1 VAAKDI
7 RRNAK
12 LNTGIE
18 SDAAEAELNERV
30 RSNQARLTAGL
41 KAQYDFIV
49 CGSGSSGSVV
59 ARRLAEN
66 SEVNVLLL
74 EAGGD
79 DDVASIRNAAS
90 WPTNLGG
97 DYDWNFTAQPNPS
110 INGRSLPLSMGK
122 VLGGGSSINLMIWAR
137 GHKNDWDFFAEEAG
151 DPAWNYESV
160 LRIYRRI
167 EDWHGAPDPTYRGTG
182 GLVYVEPGPTSSSA
196 ALAVLDGARSV
207 GIPTYEN
214 QNGRLMES
222 AGGASIT
229 DLRVRE
235 GKRQSVFRSYV
246 FPIMDQPNLT
256 VLTRALV
263 TRLTFDSKRV
273 TGVEIDHQ
281 GAIRRI
287 GARSEVILSL
297 GAIHTPKV
305 LMQSGIGDEHELR
318 GAGIPIVEH
327 LPGVGQNFQDHVG
340 FNCVWENRDSRR
352 GSMVDATFFAK
363 SDVSI
368 DTPDLHTFFGEF
380 VMSSPENTRRFPMPA
395 SGWGFFGTLV
405 RPKSRGRLRLTGP
418 NPGDAIRIEADHL
431 SHPDDLKA
439 ARKSVEISRAIGN
452 SAALRPFTLREVA
465 PGDLHG
471 ADLDNFLRDA
481 ALTVWHETCTAKMGR
496 DSLSVVNGA
505 LQVYGIERLRIAD
518 GSIMPH
524 VTTGNT
530 MAPCVIIGE
539 RAAEV
544 LRAQYRL

>member
-1 VAAKDI
+1 
-7 RRNAK
+7 
-12 LNTGIE
+12 
-18 SDAAEAELNERV
+18 
-30 RSNQARLTAGL
+30 
-41 KAQYDFIV
+41 
-49 CGSGSSGSVV
+49 
-59 ARRLAEN
+59 
-66 SEVNVLLL
+66 
-74 EAGGD
+74 
-79 DDVASIRNAAS
+79 
-90 WPTNLGG
+90 
-97 DYDWNFTAQPNPS
+97 
-110 INGRSLPLSMGK
+110 MGK

-167 EDWHGAPDPTYRGTG
+167 EDWHGASDPEYRGEG
-182 GLVYVEPGPTSSSA
+182 GLVHVEPGATSSST
-196 ALAVLDGARSV
+196 ALAMLEGARSV

-222 AGGASIT
+222 AGGASII

-246 FPIMDQPNLT
+246 YPVLDKRNLT

-263 TRLTFDSKRV
+263 TRLTFEGNRV

-281 GAIRRI
+281 GAIRCI

-305 LMQSGIGDEHELR
+305 LMQSGIGDERELHR
-318 GAGIPIVEH
+318 VGIPIVQH
-327 LPGVGQNFQDHVG
+327 LAGVGRNFQDHVG
-340 FNCVWENRDSRR
+340 FNCVWENEEPHR
-352 GSMVDATFFAK
+352 GAMVDANFFAK
-363 SDVSI
+363 SDASL

-380 VMSSPENTRRFPMPA
+380 VMASPENTKRFPMPPT
-395 SGWGFFGTLV
+395 GWGFFGTVV
-405 RPKSRGRLRLTGP
+405 RPKSRGRLRLGGP
-418 NPGDAIRIEADHL
+418 NPSDPIRIEANHL
-431 SHPDDLKA
+431 SHPDDLEA
-439 ARKSVEISRAIGN
+439 ARSSVEISRAIGN
-452 SAALRPFTLREVA
+452 SAALRPFTRREIA
-465 PGDLHG
+465 PGNLQG

-481 ALTVWHETCTAKMGR
+481 ALTAWHETCTAKMGR
-496 DSLSVVNGA
+496 DSMSVVNGA

-518 GSIMPH
+518 GSIMPR

-539 RAAEV
+539 RAADV

>member
-1 VAAKDI
+1 M
-7 RRNAK
+7 
-12 LNTGIE
+12 NTSFEFDPGGVE
-18 SDAAEAELNERV
+18 FKERV
-30 RSNQARLTAGL
+30 RSNQARLTAEL
-41 KAQYDFIV
+41 KTQYDFVV
-49 CGSGSSGSVV
+49 CGSGSAGSVV

-66 SEVNVLLL
+66 PEVNVLLL

-79 DDVASIRNAAS
+79 DEVASIREAAS
-90 WPTNLGG
+90 WPMNLGG
-97 DYDWNFTAQPNPS
+97 EHDWNFSAQPNPS

-137 GHKNDWDFFAEEAG
+137 GHKNDWDFFAEEAA

-167 EDWHGAPDPTYRGTG
+167 EDWHGAPDPEYRGTG
-182 GLVYVEPGPTSSSA
+182 GLVYVEPGPTSSPA

-207 GIPTYEN
+207 SIPTYEN
-214 QNGRLMES
+214 QNGRLMEN
-222 AGGASIT
+222 AGGASII

-246 FPIMDQPNLT
+246 FPIMDKPNLT

-263 TRLTFDSKRV
+263 TRLTFDGKRV
-273 TGVEIDHQ
+273 TGIEIDHQ
-281 GAIRRI
+281 GSIRRI
-287 GARSEVILSL
+287 GAVSEVILSL

-305 LMQSGIGDEHELR
+305 LMQSGIGDQEELHR
-318 GAGIPIVEH
+318 VGIPIVEH

-340 FNCVWENRDSRR
+340 FNCVWENREPRR
-352 GSMVDATFFAK
+352 GAMVDATFFAK
-363 SDVSI
+363 SDTSM

-395 SGWGFFGTLV
+395 TGWGFFGTVV

-418 NPGDAIRIEADHL
+418 NPSDAIRIEANHL
-431 SHPDDLKA
+431 SHPDDLEA
-439 ARKSVEISRAIGN
+439 ARRSVEISRAIGN
-452 SAALRPFTLREVA
+452 SAALRLFTQREIA
-465 PGDLHG
+465 PGNLQG

-496 DSLSVVNGA
+496 DSLSVVDSQ
-505 LQVYGIERLRIAD
+505 LKVYGITNLRIAD
-518 GSIMPH
+518 GSIMPR

-539 RAAEV
+539 RAAEL
-544 LRAQYRL
+544 LRAEHNLET

>member
-1 VAAKDI
+1 V
-7 RRNAK
+7 RN
-12 LNTGIE
+12 
-18 SDAAEAELNERV
+18 
-30 RSNQARLTAGL
+30 NQARLTAEL

-66 SEVNVLLL
+66 PEVNVLLL
-74 EAGGD
+74 EAGGE
-79 DDVASIRNAAS
+79 DDVASITEAAS
-90 WPTNLGG
+90 WPMNLGG
-97 DYDWNFTAQPNPS
+97 EHDWNFSAQPNPS

-122 VLGGGSSINLMIWAR
+122 ILGGGSSINLMIWAR

-151 DPAWNYESV
+151 DSAWNYESV

-167 EDWHGAPDPTYRGTG
+167 EDWHGAPDPEYRGTG
-182 GLVYVEPGPTSSSA
+182 GPLYVQPGPTSSPA
-196 ALAVLDGARSV
+196 ALAVLEGARSI

-222 AGGASIT
+222 TGGASII
-229 DLRVRE
+229 DLRVRD

-246 FPIMDQPNLT
+246 FPIMDKPNLT

-263 TRLTFDSKRV
+263 TRLTFDGKRV
-273 TGVEIDHQ
+273 TGVEIDYQ
-281 GAIRRI
+281 GAIQPI
-287 GARSEVILSL
+287 GARSEVVLSL

-305 LMQSGIGDEHELR
+305 LMQSGIGDQQELGR
-318 GAGIPIVEH
+318 LGIPIVEH

-340 FNCVWENRDSRR
+340 FNCVWENREPRS
-352 GSMVDATFFAK
+352 GAMVDATFFAK
-363 SDVSI
+363 SDASM

-380 VMSSPENTRRFPMPA
+380 VMSSPENTRRFAMPA
-395 SGWGFFGTLV
+395 TGWGFFGTLV
-405 RPKSRGRLRLTGP
+405 RPKSRGRLRLSGP
-418 NPGDAIRIEADHL
+418 NPSDSIRIEANHL

-439 ARKSVEISRAIGN
+439 ARRSVEISRAIGN
-452 SAALRPFTLREVA
+452 SAALRPFTRREVA
-465 PGDLHG
+465 PGDLQG
-471 ADLDNFLRDA
+471 VDLDNFIRDA
-481 ALTVWHETCTAKMGR
+481 ALTAWHETCTAKMGR

-518 GSIMPH
+518 GSIMPR

-539 RAAEV
+539 RAAEL
-544 LRAQYRL
+544 LRAEYRLL

>member
-1 VAAKDI
+1 VNK
-7 RRNAK
+7 
-12 LNTGIE
+12 GIE
-18 SDAAEAELNERV
+18 LNPAEVEFRDRV
-30 RSNQARLTAGL
+30 RSNQARLTTEL

-66 SEVNVLLL
+66 PEVNVLLL

-79 DDVASIRNAAS
+79 DDVASIREAAC
-90 WPTNLGG
+90 WPMNLGG
-97 DYDWNFTAQPNPS
+97 EHDWNFSAQPNPS

-137 GHKNDWDFFAEEAG
+137 GHKSDWDFFAKEAG

-160 LRIYRRI
+160 LSIYRRI
-167 EDWHGAPDPTYRGTG
+167 EDWHGTPDPEHRGTG
-182 GLVYVEPGPTSSSA
+182 GLLYVQPGPTSSPA
-196 ALAVLDGARSV
+196 ALAVLEGARSV

-222 AGGASIT
+222 AGGASII

-235 GKRQSVFRSYV
+235 GKRQSVFQSYV
-246 FPIMDQPNLT
+246 FPIMDKPNLT

-263 TRLTFDSKRV
+263 TRLTFDGKRV
-273 TGVEIDHQ
+273 TGVEIDYE
-281 GAIRRI
+281 GAVRRI
-287 GARSEVILSL
+287 GAGSEVILSL
-297 GAIHTPKV
+297 GAIHTPKI
-305 LMQSGIGDEHELR
+305 LMQSGIGDQQELN
-318 GAGIPIVEH
+318 GVGIPIVEH

-340 FNCVWENRDSRR
+340 FNCVWENREPRS

-363 SDVSI
+363 SDPSLE
-368 DTPDLHTFFGEF
+368 TPDLHTFFGEF
-380 VMSSPENTRRFPMPA
+380 VMSSPENTKRFVMPA
-395 SGWGFFGTLV
+395 TGWGFFGTLA
-405 RPKSRGRLRLTGP
+405 RPKSRGRLRLNGP
-418 NPGDAIRIEADHL
+418 NPGDAIRIEANHL

-439 ARKSVEISRAIGN
+439 ARRSVEICRAIGN
-452 SAALRPFTLREVA
+452 STALRPFTQREVA
-465 PGDLHG
+465 PGNLQG

-481 ALTVWHETCTAKMGR
+481 ALTSWHETCTAKMGL

-518 GSIMPH
+518 GSIMPR

-539 RAAEV
+539 RAAEL
-544 LRAQYRL
+544 LRAEYRL